1 MKKVMLTLFALST
14 ILLNTSC
21 SSDSEPTDINNN
33 TISETAKS
41 YNHSAFELELLDLL
55 NDYRVSNGLN
65 ALSTIEHISYVSAG
79 HDDYM
84 IAINEANHDNFNDRK
99 VNMQQVL
106 GAVRV
111 GENVAYGFSTPQAVL
126 NAWIQSASHRANL
139 EGDYT
144 HFGIAVK
151 ENSEGKKYFTNIF
164 IKK

>member
-1 MKKVMLTLFALST
+1 MLTLFALST

-21 SSDSEPTDINNN
+21 SSDSEPTDIDNN
-33 TISETAKS
+33 TISVTAKS
-41 YNHSAFELELLDLL
+41 YNHSPFELELLDLL

-111 GENVAYGFSTPQAVL
+111 GENVAYGFSSPQAVL
-126 NAWIQSASHRANL
+126 NA
-139 EGDYT
+139 
-144 HFGIAVK
+144 
-151 ENSEGKKYFTNIF
+151 
-164 IKK
+164 